1 MEKVLLAIDG
11 MRPDQQVVNYAAK
24 LCQRIKAELN
34 ILHIIDPEAYAGHLK
49 KFQRR
54 AHRVRDLFES
64 SMMAAAFAETG
75 EHDTAKSLLDKASAQ
90 INQMLSDTDKKA
102 VKYRVQVK
110 PGEADQ
116 EIINHVKKN
125 RDIVLT
131 IYDDGVSGKMTEAA
145 DTREAI
151 KDAAAAYGAGR
162 RAKVNVSELQK
173 ALSVPLV
180 VRRFLT
186 IEQP

>member
-11 MRPDQQVVNYAAK
+11 MRADQQVVDYAAK

-34 ILHIIDPEAYAGHLK
+34 ILHIIDPEAYASHLK
-49 KFQRR
+49 KFQQR

-64 SMMAAAFAETG
+64 SMMAATFAETG
-75 EHDTAKSLLDKASAQ
+75 EYDTAKSLLDKASAQ

-102 VKYRVQVK
+102 VKYRVQIK

-116 EIINHVKKN
+116 EIIKHVKKH

-131 IYDDGVSGKMTEAA
+131 IYDDGVCGGMTDAA
-145 DTREAI
+145 DNRKTI
-151 KDAAAAYGAGR
+151 KDAAAAPGAGR
-162 RAKVNVSELQK
+162 RAKVNASELQK

-186 IEQP
+186 IANP